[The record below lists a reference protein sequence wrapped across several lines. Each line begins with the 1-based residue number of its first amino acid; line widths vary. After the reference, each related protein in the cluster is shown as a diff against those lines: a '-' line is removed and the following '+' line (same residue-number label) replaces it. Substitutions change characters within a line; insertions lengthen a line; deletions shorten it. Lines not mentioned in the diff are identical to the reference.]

1 MELGVIV
8 HVTREHKFI
17 DGSFWYRYAE
27 HETARG
33 KDIEVLVI
41 LSLNS

>member
-17 DGSFWYRYAE
+17 DGPFWYRYAE

-33 KDIEVLVI
+33 KDIEVLLI